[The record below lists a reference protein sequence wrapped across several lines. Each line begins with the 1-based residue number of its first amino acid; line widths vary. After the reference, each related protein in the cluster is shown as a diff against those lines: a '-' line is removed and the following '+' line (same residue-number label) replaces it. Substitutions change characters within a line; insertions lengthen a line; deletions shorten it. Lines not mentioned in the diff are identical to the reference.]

1 MATETPELG
10 VWSCVVGVE
19 MVWDTEVAV
28 VVVEVVEDCVL
39 EEVDGDAAD
48 AGLLVVGVEAP
59 TAWAWA
65 ASMGVSSDC
74 WMTLTPSGFV
84 QADSRVRAL

>member
-19 MVWDTEVAV
+19 LVWDTEVAV

-74 WMTLTPSGFV
+74 WMTLTPSGLLH
-84 QADSRVRAL
+84 ADSRVRAL